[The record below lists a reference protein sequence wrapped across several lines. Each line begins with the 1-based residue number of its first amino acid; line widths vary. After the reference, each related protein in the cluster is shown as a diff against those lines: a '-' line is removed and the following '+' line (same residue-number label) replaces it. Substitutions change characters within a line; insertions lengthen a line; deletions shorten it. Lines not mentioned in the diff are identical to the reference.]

1 VRALT
6 TAEQVS
12 YCARHMSAPRVSVIV
27 VSWNAREHL
36 IACLDR
42 LAVQE
47 PHELIVLD
55 NGSTDGSLELLRE
68 RGDLQLIQL
77 ENPGFGAANNVG
89 AKHAR
94 GTYLLLLNS
103 DCELDDGALATLADF
118 LDSDPRAGIVGPML
132 RFPDGRL
139 QRSMGRGPSLLTELL
154 QKTMLHRIFSYGS
167 YSPRTYYADRTPD
180 WVTAACMLVRS
191 EVFAAVGGFDEHFFM
206 LMEDLDLCKRVRDAG
221 FADRGRAL
229 GAPLFSQASRSAC
242 GESPPLAERARGGG
256 PLGGMAAHARQS
268 PPARIGARTP
278 QSVSV
283 TTQAQPRSARS
294 HGLMAEASTVWS
306 SSTTTPLSSRCGGC
320 RHGRQLRH
328 GRRLPSPAHRSLRG
342 HREHRSGAAPQAIGQ
357 PRQHREVIGVAHALE
372 RQQHGEIECD
382 SQWYCDG
389 QRVLE

>member
-1 VRALT
+1 
-6 TAEQVS
+6 
-12 YCARHMSAPRVSVIV
+12 MSAPRVSVIV

-221 FADRGRAL
+221 FAVHYTPRA
-229 GAPLFSQASRSAC
+229 GAVHH
-242 GESPPLAERARGGG
+242 
-256 PLGGMAAHARQS
+256 LGGSR
-268 PPARIGARTP
+268 GK
-278 QSVSV
+278 VSRRMV
-283 TTQAQPRSARS
+283 IEGERSARRYFHKHHGPHAVKALRLLSVLEAAVRRRGLASMGS
-294 HGLMAEASTVWS
+294 HTAVWLPMLASPRRRAS
-306 SSTTTPLSSRCGGC
+306 ALE
-320 RHGRQLRH
+320 HLRAY
-328 GRRLPSPAHRSLRG
+328 PSLLKRNLDPPAHT
-342 HREHRSGAAPQAIGQ
+342 
-357 PRQHREVIGVAHALE
+357 
-372 RQQHGEIECD
+372 D
-382 SQWYCDG
+382 
-389 QRVLE
+389 